1 MAAKKEPTK
10 KAAAKK
16 ATAKKATKVTRLD
29 NKTATK
35 QERAIAKKSDAA
47 SRKKATAERVSR
59 VKGVGN
65 RRATAGEAAQGS
77 AVESEIARLNEA
89 RKAEIKAADA
99 KLSGGAIPT
108 SRFRRTGL
116 DDDTA
121 VNAVSESTKSHIR
134 KSAKRQKKD
143 GPPTASIETLKE
155 REHMAEYRD
164 HVKRGRADK
173 ASAAK
178 TAYFTHVTTHG
189 ASIDDADAMQ
199 PCATQG
205 CGGEAHKELDDD
217 ICPSCAAAGKV

>member
-1 MAAKKEPTK
+1 MAAKKEPAK
-10 KAAAKK
+10 KAAKK
-16 ATAKKATKVTRLD
+16 APAKKATKVTRLD

-35 QERAIAKKSDAA
+35 EERAVAKKSDSA
-47 SRKKATAERVSR
+47 SRKKATAERVGNI
-59 VKGVGN
+59 KGVGN

-99 KLSGGAIPT
+99 KLSGGKISSGTYRKA
-108 SRFRRTGL
+108 GL

-121 VNAVSESTKSHIR
+121 VYGITASAKRHIR
-134 KSAKRQKKD
+134 KSAKRQEKE
-143 GPPTASIETLKE
+143 GPPTASAETLIE
-155 REHMAEYRD
+155 RQHMADYRD

-173 ASAAK
+173 AAGAK

-199 PCATQG
+199 PCATSG

-217 ICPSCAAAGKV
+217 ICSPCAAAGKV